1 VGSAGL
7 LRDRVGEEIGVCGY
21 IHHQGLFNIISRNL
35 RGKENSLEAL
45 KEHKTWENLSRAGM
59 TKGTDQP

>member
-1 VGSAGL
+1 
-7 LRDRVGEEIGVCGY
+7 
-21 IHHQGLFNIISRNL
+21 LFNIISRNL